1 MADFRA
7 ADHAMG
13 LELQLEELLEQQK
26 RAVVQGRTDDAD
38 RLQGEIEQLQ
48 LELAETSEFVTADE
62 PEVPPHMHDE
72 EKLAASG

>member
-26 RAVVQGRTDDAD
+26 RAVVQGRTDDAEQ
-38 RLQGEIEQLQ
+38 LQSEIEQLQ
-48 LELAETSEFVTADE
+48 MELAETSEHVTADE
-62 PEVPPHMHDE
+62 PDEPPQMHDE